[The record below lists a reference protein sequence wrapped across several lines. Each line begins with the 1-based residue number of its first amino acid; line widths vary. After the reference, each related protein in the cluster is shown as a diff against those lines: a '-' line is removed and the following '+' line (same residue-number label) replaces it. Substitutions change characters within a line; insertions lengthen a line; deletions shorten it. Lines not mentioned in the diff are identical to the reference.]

1 MFIIWKAGN
10 TPFWRSVDL
19 QTSFFSKSSRRR
31 LQKGSVLRGKKQEI
45 FREREFRVLPETMR
59 NEELIAEHYLGLWA
73 GPASTFV
80 KGGL

>member
-10 TPFWRSVDL
+10 TPFWRTVDL
-19 QTSFFSKSSRRR
+19 QTSK
-31 LQKGSVLRGKKQEI
+31 VLAVGYKRDKKQEI